1 MTILHPY
8 FEFEMRPAAAISLRR
23 LSGWTVTAVDGR
35 IWLTE
40 ENGGRDIW
48 LQAGDRHFIK
58 GRGRVV
64 VEPWLAGDAA
74 AGGLARVR
82 LTPPRAAHAERSGKP
97 WRLRW
102 PGLAVP
108 TIAGA

>member
-64 VEPWLAGDAA
+64 VEPWLAGDAV
-74 AGGLARVR
+74 AGVARVR
-82 LTPPRAAHAERSGKP
+82 LTPPRAERSGKP

-108 TIAGA
+108 IAGA